1 MTRFDANE
9 PAQRRAL
16 AAEAV
21 IAHRK
26 RASEAAV
33 FQVYSGPDRDESR
46 DETRLDAHADGSEDE
61 TGLDADKDEA
71 VEHARSLRL
80 VYAEGVITF
89 ECTPRERERLD
100 DLLADFPVFKLQ
112 QPATRKAPDGIVH
125 VSAVADPKRAA
136 DFVDAA
142 FRRVYELPE
151 SYRLWVARV

>member
-21 IAHRK
+21 IAHRE

-33 FQVYSGPDRDESR
+33 FEA
-46 DETRLDAHADGSEDE
+46 ET
-61 TGLDADKDEA
+61 DADDDIDTGGTDKR
-71 VEHARSLRL
+71 VRL
-80 VYAEGVITF
+80 VYAEGVVTF
-89 ECTPRERERLD
+89 ECTTEERERLD
-100 DLLADFPVFKLQ
+100 DLLDDFPVFKLQ
-112 QPATRKAPDGIVH
+112 QPDTRKAPEGTVH

-151 SYRLWVARV
+151 GYRLWVARV

>member
-33 FQVYSGPDRDESR
+33 FQGYSGPDRDESG
-46 DETRLDAHADGSEDE
+46 EEG
-61 TGLDADKDEA
+61 
-71 VEHARSLRL
+71 RSVRL

-100 DLLADFPVFKLQ
+100 DLLADFPVFKHKA
-112 QPATRKAPDGIVH
+112 PATRKAPDGIVH
-125 VSAVADPKRAA
+125 VSAVADPKHAA

-142 FRRVYELPE
+142 FRRVYALPE